1 MSTSESSELSTP
13 PSIVSFPAR
22 KDLRKSCPNCGALGL
37 DLFYSVNRVPVH
49 SCLLMPHRTEA
60 ITYPKGDV
68 SLGHCCECGFI
79 CNTLFELANNEYST
93 RYEETQGFSATF
105 NKFARELALRWI
117 DRYDL
122 HEKRVL
128 EIGCGKGEFLALLC
142 ELGPNSGIGVDPS
155 YVPGRLDSPALGRMQ
170 FFQELYSQAH
180 AHLPADFITCR
191 HTLEHIAPTRDF
203 MQIVRATIGDRP
215 DVIVAFDLPDVL
227 RILKEGAFWD
237 IYYEHCSYFSAG
249 SLARLFR
256 AARLN
261 VTDLERD
268 YDDQYL
274 VIGSHPVG
282 APTQSRLPLEYD
294 LAQVADLVAR
304 FPATVS
310 EQIEKWRGCI
320 LDIASRNKRVV
331 LWGSGSKGVSFLTTL
346 GIDREVEYV
355 VDINPYRHG
364 KFMPGTG
371 HPIVSPQFLVDYRPH
386 YVIIMNAI
394 YTNEIGNNLRQFG
407 LAPEL
412 LPV

>member
-1 MSTSESSELSTP
+1 M
-13 PSIVSFPAR
+13 
-22 KDLRKSCPNCGALGL
+22 N
-37 DLFYSVNRVPVH
+37 
-49 SCLLMPHRTEA
+49 
-60 ITYPKGDV
+60 
-68 SLGHCCECGFI
+68 
-79 CNTLFELANNEYST
+79 
-93 RYEETQGFSATF
+93 
-105 NKFARELALRWI
+105 
-117 DRYDL
+117 
-122 HEKRVL
+122 
-128 EIGCGKGEFLALLC
+128 FL
-142 ELGPNSGIGVDPS
+142 
-155 YVPGRLDSPALGRMQ
+155 
-170 FFQELYSQAH
+170 QELYSQAH

-203 MQIVRATIGDRP
+203 METIRATIGDRR

-227 RILKEGAFWD
+227 RVLEEGAFWD

-256 AARLN
+256 AARLD

-282 APTQSRLPLEYD
+282 EPTPPKLPLEND
-294 LAQVADLVAR
+294 LVEIADLVAR
-304 FPATVS
+304 FPMTVS
-310 EQIEKWRGCI
+310 EQIEKWRQCI

-331 LWGSGSKGVSFLTTL
+331 LWGSGSKGVAFLTTL
-346 GIDREVEYV
+346 GIGSEVEYV
-355 VDINPYRHG
+355 VDINPYRQG

-394 YTNEIGNNLRQFG
+394 YTNEISNNLRQFG